1 MNTSQGKYSDAV
13 REDIDKICQIAAF
26 GVTKNVD
33 MRIRLGG
40 HLVIEILFVCVRLW
54 IQTREKNKRN
64 ETKTVKINEPLVER
78 KSTRSLLL

>member
-13 REDIDKICQIAAF
+13 REDIDKISQIAAF

-33 MRIRLGG
+33 MRARLGG
-40 HLVIEILFVCVRLW
+40 HLVIEILLVCVRLW
-54 IQTREKNKRN
+54 TTKKNKRN

-78 KSTRSLLL
+78 KSIRSLLF

>member
-33 MRIRLGG
+33 MRTRLGG
-40 HLVIEILFVCVRLW
+40 HLVIEILFVCVRLGFKP
-54 IQTREKNKRN
+54 QKR
-64 ETKTVKINEPLVER
+64 TKEMKP
-78 KSTRSLLL
+78 KQ